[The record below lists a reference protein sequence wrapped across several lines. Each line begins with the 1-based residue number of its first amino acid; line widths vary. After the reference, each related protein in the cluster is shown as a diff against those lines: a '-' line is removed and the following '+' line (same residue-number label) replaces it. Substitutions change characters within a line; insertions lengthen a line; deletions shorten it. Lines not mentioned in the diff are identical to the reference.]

1 MTVLV
6 LGRHLELGLYRA
18 EFLQDN
24 GYGVIF
30 PKSKAQAL
38 SAIRQG
44 GFDVVVLSYSLS
56 NDTARELVDLLEQY
70 YPRCPVIAL
79 SDQRWDD
86 RKIQP
91 DHTVLAS
98 DGPEGLLFALEQI
111 QHKRLHRAK

>member
-1 MTVLV
+1 MTVLM

-18 EFLQDN
+18 EFLQGH
-24 GYGVIF
+24 GYRVIF
-30 PKSKAQAL
+30 PKTKAQAF
-38 SAIRQG
+38 SAIQKG

-56 NDTARELVDLLEQY
+56 NDTAQEMVDLLEQHC
-70 YPRCPVIAL
+70 PRCPIIAL

-98 DGPEGLLFALEQI
+98 EGPEALLQALEHI
-111 QHKRLHRAK
+111 QHKGIYRVK